1 VALPLPLRNR
11 LAELIL
17 DAFHDPAAR
26 EGLAALAAVD
36 ADPRAFDGRP
46 VPERFPADLFE
57 RGPAG
62 LAVRRGFAAH
72 ARELGA
78 RARRGWAVVHSRTLA
93 AAPPTRAEAL
103 DAAGALFDAG
113 LFFEVHELLEPHWF
127 RATGTEREALQGL
140 IQVAVGFQH
149 LANGN
154 HRGGLALL
162 HEGAAKLAAA
172 AGRPAPDDFAAR
184 VARKASPGA
193 RRARPTRGGRRRRP
207 FLRPHEPSSARGRR
221 GDRAPAT
228 AGSGRHIL
236 EAWPDLRTPGECR
249 WAKPPRPCS
258 MPPAGRC
265 PRA

>member
-1 VALPLPLRNR
+1 VALPLPLRNQ

-17 DAFHDPAAR
+17 EALHDPAAR

-36 ADPRAFDGRP
+36 ADPHALDGGP

-78 RARRGWAVVHSRTLA
+78 RARRGWAVVHPRMLA

-154 HRGGLALL
+154 RRGGFALL
-162 HEGAAKLAAA
+162 HEGAAKLAAGRLA
-172 AGRPAPDDFAAR
+172 GLPLDDFGARVRARGEALAGREADAADAGEDELGAPPFPKAA
-184 VARKASPGA
+184 A
-193 RRARPTRGGRRRRP
+193 
-207 FLRPHEPSSARGRR
+207 
-221 GDRAPAT
+221 
-228 AGSGRHIL
+228 
-236 EAWPDLRTPGECR
+236 
-249 WAKPPRPCS
+249 
-258 MPPAGRC
+258 
-265 PRA
+265 